1 MKSILKV
8 MIYLMMVSPIISL
21 AQNRQGGWGRN
32 SNYNRIYDIKTVT
45 EIKGQVVG
53 VEQVVPLQGMSPGV
67 HLLVK
72 TISETISVHLG
83 PKWYLDNQSIQY
95 TVHDQVEVKGSK
107 VPFEGKQIIIAREI
121 SKDGKVFTLRDEH
134 GIPSWAGK
142 GRGKFT
148 R

>member
-8 MIYLMMVSPIISL
+8 VIYLLIFSPLISI

-32 SNYNRIYDIKTVT
+32 SNYNRIYDINTVT
-45 EIKGQVVG
+45 EIKGQIVK
-53 VEQVVPLQGMSPGV
+53 VEEVVPLKGMSSGI

-72 TISETISVHLG
+72 TGSETISVHLG
-83 PKWYLDNQSIQY
+83 PKWYLDNQSIQF

-107 VPFEGKQIIIAREI
+107 VPLNGKQIIIAREI
-121 SKDGKVFTLRDEH
+121 SKDGNVFTLRNEN
-134 GIPSWAGK
+134 GIPTWAGN